1 MKKVMIALFLLAG
14 TVISREAKAQVSV
27 NINIGNQ
34 PAWGPTGYD
43 YVDYYYLPDANCYYD
58 VARSQ
63 FIYPKGNKWV
73 YGRNLPSR
81 YRGVNLYNTYKVVV
95 NRPNPFRN
103 NQSDIRQYS
112 RYKGI
117 HNQAIIRDS
126 RDSRYYA
133 SQQHPQHRQWVKDQN
148 KHHVDN
154 RGRNEQNNRQHNDDN
169 DNRGNKGRGNNTRNQ
184 HR

>member
-1 MKKVMIALFLLAG
+1 MKKIMIALFLFAG
-14 TVISREAKAQVSV
+14 TIASQEAKAQISV

-43 YVDYYYLPDANCYYD
+43 HVDYYYLPDANCYYD

-63 FIYPKGNKWV
+63 FIYLNGNRWM
-73 YGRNLPSR
+73 YGHSLPSR

-103 NQSDIRQYS
+103 NQSDIRQYA
-112 RYKGI
+112 RYKGTR
-117 HNQAIIRDS
+117 NQPVIRDS
-126 RDSRYYA
+126 RDTRYYA
-133 SQQHPQHRQWVKDQN
+133 NQQHPQHQQWVKDQN
-148 KHHVDN
+148 KSNVDN
-154 RGRNEQNNRQHNDDN
+154 RGRGQQNNRPQNNNDSRDN
-169 DNRGNKGRGNNTRNQ
+169 NNRNHDNRG